1 MIYFYDLN
9 KIIKYE
15 QIEIKKEF
23 KNEIKEENNENNANY
38 IKKYGKIEYN
48 IPEKI
53 TALDSEL
60 IKI

>member
-1 MIYFYDLN
+1 MCNF
-9 KIIKYE
+9 
-15 QIEIKKEF
+15 
-23 KNEIKEENNENNANY
+23 

-60 IKI
+60 KKSLTT